1 MDPIGMQGRH
11 KPISDLDLA
20 ELGGDNFFERLKVL
34 AKVKEDAAKALAEL
48 KLGEDIV
55 ALHQNAERTLRAAE
69 NAKADADAYSA
80 KVRREA
86 DDYVTVVRQDADN
99 YAAEIDAAKAQVE
112 EAKQCAL
119 AAEAEVKQNK
129 AELERLIAENI
140 EKQRALDAKTAK
152 FKSGLLELKREFSS
166 DGDIDKLS
174 VPPFTEGELQAL
186 EQKPMQAN

>member
-1 MDPIGMQGRH
+1 MKMDPLGTQGRH

-34 AKVKEDAAKALAEL
+34 AKVKEDAAKALAAL

-55 ALHQNAERTLRAAE
+55 ALHQ

-99 YAAEIDAAKAQVE
+99 YAAEIDVAKA
-112 EAKQCAL
+112 
-119 AAEAEVKQNK
+119 
-129 AELERLIAENI
+129 
-140 EKQRALDAKTAK
+140 
-152 FKSGLLELKREFSS
+152 KRPSN
-166 DGDIDKLS
+166 
-174 VPPFTEGELQAL
+174 AH
-186 EQKPMQAN
+186 